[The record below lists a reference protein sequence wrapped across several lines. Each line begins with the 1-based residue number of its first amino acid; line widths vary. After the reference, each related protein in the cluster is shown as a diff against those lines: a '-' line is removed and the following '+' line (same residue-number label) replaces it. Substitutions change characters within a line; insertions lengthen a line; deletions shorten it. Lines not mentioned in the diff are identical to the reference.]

1 MYHSGIL
8 AELEMVK
15 RYKSDD
21 KSYHRIFRILALN
34 NIYLQHYWRSLPW
47 VPKKNLV
54 DIVTKAQVDAEK
66 RIQENPEDPKARRR
80 RLYKI
85 SSEEKP
91 AFPVQQIN
99 FHGLVMENKE
109 IVKMLGLLSSCT
121 VELRQDLADFME
133 RWKPYKFLWKN
144 EKSVR
149 ELLQTSLTDF
159 ETMLRKHGELEDKLA
174 TEPELVIL
182 GSSIA
187 ISTEK
192 LKYGLY
198 TEIKGE
204 IFHSRFDI
212 EDSQSII

>member
-1 MYHSGIL
+1 MINLIKIFIIL
-8 AELEMVK
+8 L
-15 RYKSDD
+15 
-21 KSYHRIFRILALN
+21 LN
-34 NIYLQHYWRSLPW
+34 NIYLQQLWRSLPKA
-47 VPKKNLV
+47 PKKNLG
-54 DIVTKAQVDAEK
+54 DIVAKAQVDAEK
-66 RIQENPEDPKARRR
+66 RSQENPEDPKARRR

-85 SSEEKP
+85 SSEERP
-91 AFPVQQIN
+91 AFPVQQKN
-99 FHGLVMENKE
+99 FHNLIMENKE
-109 IVKMLGLLSSCT
+109 IVKMLGLLNSCIL
-121 VELRQDLADFME
+121 ELRQDLADFME

-174 TEPELVIL
+174 TEPDMVIF

-198 TEIKGE
+198 TDIKG
-204 IFHSRFDI
+204 
-212 EDSQSII
+212 